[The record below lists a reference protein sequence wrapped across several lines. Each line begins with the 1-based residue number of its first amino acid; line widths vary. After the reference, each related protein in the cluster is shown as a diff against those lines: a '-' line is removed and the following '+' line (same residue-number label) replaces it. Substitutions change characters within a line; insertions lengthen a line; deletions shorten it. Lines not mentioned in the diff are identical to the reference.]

1 MADENIVPLEQC
13 KEFINTNYVSKLL
26 AFLSGSSL
34 RVTTHAEYM
43 KVYSLIIWQ
52 CDSNDS
58 NEQINM
64 IFQEF
69 AEEYLQNQVLPKIQ
83 NKNGEQLLTNL
94 VEVWHNYN
102 IYSKMMD
109 RSFDYLNRYYLKNS
123 ELKMVGETCS
133 HMFHEQIYT
142 QERKRAITDAILEQ
156 ITADRLGNAI
166 NKETVKKNIQVF
178 VDLGLIKPKPMRDAK
193 QNVFYWAGD
202 RNLSVYDDF
211 FEAQFLVRTQKESLQ
226 AATLWN
232 SNKSCPEYLTAVQS
246 FLQNEEANADFWLQ
260 TETKSKMLK
269 IVELELIT
277 KMAEA
282 VSSKDTGCVYMFQQ
296 KNLDELK
303 LLYEIFKRDT
313 NTFGL
318 IIQKMTP
325 YILDRGS
332 KIVMDENNV
341 KDPHM
346 FTEKLLDFKR
356 EIDELVEYSF
366 SNTMIF

>member
-1 MADENIVPLEQC
+1 
-13 KEFINTNYVSKLL
+13 
-26 AFLSGSSL
+26 
-34 RVTTHAEYM
+34 
-43 KVYSLIIWQ
+43 
-52 CDSNDS
+52 
-58 NEQINM
+58 
-64 IFQEF
+64 
-69 AEEYLQNQVLPKIQ
+69 
-83 NKNGEQLLTNL
+83 
-94 VEVWHNYN
+94 
-102 IYSKMMD
+102 
-109 RSFDYLNRYYLKNS
+109 
-123 ELKMVGETCS
+123 
-133 HMFHEQIYT
+133 
-142 QERKRAITDAILEQ
+142 
-156 ITADRLGNAI
+156 
-166 NKETVKKNIQVF
+166 
-178 VDLGLIKPKPMRDAK
+178 MRDAK